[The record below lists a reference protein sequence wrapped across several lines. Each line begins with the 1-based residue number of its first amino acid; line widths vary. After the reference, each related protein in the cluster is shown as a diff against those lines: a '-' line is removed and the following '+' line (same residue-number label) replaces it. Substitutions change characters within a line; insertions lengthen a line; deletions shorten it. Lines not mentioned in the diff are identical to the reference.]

1 MRSPATRE
9 TRLCVSSSQ
18 RRIVKRSNYSSARQ
32 MRVEQMRIDMKRV
45 AIAVA
50 LIARSALG
58 QNAADGPVLEAS
70 RVSPTASLNLY
81 VPAGSVR
88 LVAGGH
94 DSIVVRGEKSKND
107 RIFFGG
113 GPQGF
118 KMGVESRSPGESE
131 PSNLVVYMP
140 HAGRVS
146 VRTASANIVGEGV
159 SGTFTSSSGNIRLS
173 GVVSSV

>member
-9 TRLCVSSSQ
+9 TRLCDNSSQ

-32 MRVEQMRIDMKRV
+32 MRVDMKRV

-58 QNAADGPVLEAS
+58 QNAADGPVLEAH

-88 LVAGGH
+88 LVAWDH

-118 KMGVESRSPGESE
+118 KMGVESRLPGESE

-173 GVVSSV
+173 GVVSS